1 MTDMLYRVIGDEENL
16 FGIACDTTE
25 LVNEACRRHDTG
37 PTGAAAL
44 GRALTGAVLLAAL
57 LKDKQSVQLKFEG
70 TGPLKKIITE
80 AGTEG
85 WVRGYVGNPQADVP
99 LKNGQV
105 DVAAGLGRA
114 GLLTVTKDIG
124 MKERYQGTVQLYT
137 SEIGEDIA
145 FYLLDSEQTPSVV
158 ALGVQLN
165 TDGTIGAAGGFLIQT
180 LPPIDENLIIY
191 IEKRMREIPSIT
203 ALLSSGKTG
212 ADILST
218 LFADIDHHPTGS
230 TRLHYECSC
239 TREKMEQAIISL
251 GVEGV
256 ADLIEQEQG
265 AEVTCEFCRHAYR
278 FNKNEL
284 QSLLDTLKNSN

>member
-1 MTDMLYRVIGDEENL
+1 MADILHRVIGDRENL

-57 LKDKQSVQLKFEG
+57 LKDNQSVQLKFEG

-80 AGTEG
+80 AGNEG

-99 LKNGQV
+99 LKDGRI
-105 DVAAGLGRA
+105 DVAAGLGNA

-124 MKERYQGTVQLYT
+124 MKEKYQGTVTLYT

-165 TDGTIGAAGGFLIQT
+165 SDGTIGAAGGFLIQT
-180 LPPIDENLIIY
+180 LPPIDENLITH
-191 IEKRMREIPSIT
+191 IEKRMKEIPSIT
-203 ALLSSGKTG
+203 ALLCSGKNG

-218 LFADIDHHPTGS
+218 LFADIDHHATG
-230 TRLHYECSC
+230 TTKLHYKCSC

-251 GVEGV
+251 GAEGV
-256 ADLIEQEQG
+256 ADLIDKEEG
-265 AEVTCEFCRHAYR
+265 AEVRCEFCRDNYV
-278 FNKNEL
+278 FNKDEL
-284 QSLLDTLKNSN
+284 QAVLDSIKKQH